1 MPDVV
6 GRAPEQAALRE
17 LLATATGP
25 RLAWLHGRPG
35 MGKTFLLL
43 NAWPPTVRVFHHS
56 ARFTT
61 PGQNLQD
68 LANAVQ
74 QFTGAPPNNHL
85 ARSLAD
91 VLAPITSAATTANG
105 RSPSVIIL
113 DNCDF
118 LTDGSAHSTTQLGR
132 DLLETLN
139 SAPAGRP
146 LLIVLCGGT
155 TEMRD
160 TLAGPGG
167 PLFGHIDWEYSL
179 PPLDYWSTVQL
190 APYTTPRDRIVL
202 HAVFGGAPQYVAHLR
217 PSGGLVDNIAR
228 LCIARHGAIRQ
239 SVETALLREP
249 GIRDHA
255 TYHALLRAMG
265 AGFTTVNA
273 IHTAAALHGTD
284 LTATRAKLERLIS
297 LGYVTRERNFGARN
311 TQPFRYLL
319 ADSAFAFHYTFVS
332 PHDGLLDR
340 MDPRLVF
347 DRHIAAPFDAFVA
360 SRLVALVTE
369 AYDRLQ
375 PMKRL
380 PAVNEWG
387 RWEGRTPD
395 RQPANIDLIARLDDG
410 RMMTGGVHWHKEPVG
425 ASTFAQHVAKLQ
437 SLAAKG
443 EAWASQALSP
453 EAPVLWVSAAGFRSD
468 FAREVAKTHRESTLL
483 SLDSLFR
490 Q

>member
-6 GRAPEQAALRE
+6 GRATEQAALRE

-43 NAWPPTVRVFHHS
+43 NAWPPTVRIFHHS
-56 ARFTT
+56 ARHTT
-61 PGQNLQD
+61 AGQNLQA
-68 LANAVQ
+68 LSNIVQ
-74 QFTGAPPNNHL
+74 QLTGATPNREPD
-85 ARSLAD
+85 ATLAD
-91 VLAPITSAATTANG
+91 ILAPLTGALNTPEAKT
-105 RSPSVIIL
+105 PSVIIL

-118 LTDGSAHSTTQLGR
+118 LTDGSTPSIIQFGR
-132 DLLETLN
+132 ELIETLDE
-139 SAPAGRP
+139 APAGRP

-155 TEMRD
+155 ADMLD
-160 TLAGPGG
+160 TLTGPGG
-167 PLFGHIDWEYSL
+167 VLVGHIDWEHDL
-179 PPLDYWSTVQL
+179 QPLDYWSTVQL

-217 PSGGLVDNIAR
+217 PTGGLVDNIAR

-239 SVETALLREP
+239 TVETALLREP
-249 GIRDHA
+249 DIRDHA
-255 TYHALLRAMG
+255 TYHAILRAMG
-265 AGFTTVNA
+265 AGFTGVKA
-273 IHTAAALHGTD
+273 IHTAAALPGTD
-284 LTATRAKLERLIS
+284 LTATRAKLDRLTL

-319 ADSAFAFHYTFVS
+319 ADSAFAFHYTFVA
-332 PHDGLLDR
+332 PHDALLEKL
-340 MDPRLVF
+340 DPRLVF
-347 DRHIAAPFDAFVA
+347 DRHIAAPFDTFVA
-360 SRLVALVTE
+360 ARLVALVTE

-375 PMKRL
+375 SMKRL
-380 PAVNEWG
+380 PAVREWG

-395 RQPANIDLIARLDDG
+395 RQPAHVDLIARLSDG

-425 ASTFAQHVAKLQ
+425 ASTFAQHVATLQ
-437 SLAAKG
+437 ALAAKG
-443 EAWASQALSP
+443 EAWAMQALSP

-483 SLDSLFR
+483 SLDALFR